1 MDYTSSAYELLWQAN
16 AGAWSKD
23 CCAALR
29 QSAQAVA
36 LTTWLATTIPLSAP
50 ATIASQPALLA
61 GDPTLAVFSRLRFN
75 ASGRVVEVGIEPL
88 AGVLRDPRSVCGE
101 GLVLLAPSLGLRVPH
116 NGEIQS
122 HEFIGLDTAYLQR
135 MSQGLQSAHPPRRVF
150 LFDLGCTR
158 WSDRV
163 MPGLRWLYDTY
174 AAVGLHFT
182 DIYAWEANPERSRD
196 FFDGMTLEVLSTFHF
211 YNRAANNVRGS
222 ADNPLE
228 LLRLVARPEDFVVFK
243 LDIDTPA
250 VEKPI
255 ILDILG
261 DPRYSC
267 LIDELYFEHHAAI
280 PEMWPYWED
289 RVEGTLRE
297 SQALFQA
304 LRRVGILAHSWP

>member
-1 MDYTSSAYELLWQAN
+1 MLWQAN
-16 AGAWSKD
+16 AGAWSHD
-23 CCAALR
+23 SCAALR
-29 QSAQAVA
+29 QAAQAVA
-36 LTTWLATTIPLSAP
+36 LTTWLATTIPLSYS

-61 GDPTLAVFSRLRFN
+61 GDPALAVFSRLRFN
-75 ASGRVVEVGIEPL
+75 ASGEVLEVGIEPL

-101 GLVLLAPSLGLRVPH
+101 GLVLVAPTLGLRVPH
-116 NGEIQS
+116 NSEIQS
-122 HEFIGLDTAYLQR
+122 HEFLGLDTAYLQR
-135 MSQGLQSAHPPRRVF
+135 MSQGLRSAHPPRRVF

-158 WSDRV
+158 WSDTV

-174 AAVGLHFT
+174 AAVGLVFT

-196 FFDGMTLEVLSTFHF
+196 FFDDMTLEVLSTFHF

-267 LIDELYFEHHAAI
+267 LIDELFFEHHAAI